1 MERAAAILT
10 VVVVFPTP
18 PFWFATVKIR
28 VEAGFAIAS
37 FRRRTPTT
45 FVEAGAAGAAGVDVS
60 RESSLFWLIG
70 LSKHPF

>member
-10 VVVVFPTP
+10 VVVVLPTP
-18 PFWFATVKIR
+18 PFWLATVKIR

-37 FRRRTPTT
+37 LSLRTPIT
-45 FVEAGAAGAAGVDVS
+45 GAEFIDVS
-60 RESSLFWLIG
+60 RESSPLSFMA

>member
-28 VEAGFAIAS
+28 VDAGFAIAS
-37 FRRRTPTT
+37 LRRRTPTT
-45 FVEAGAAGAAGVDVS
+45 FVEFDGVEAGDVS